1 MVYGKAA
8 DIIFFEA
15 DCGIAK
21 VCNSV
26 GSRQGCSLGSLLYCA
41 AIQPLILQLRKEFPD
56 LLILAFCDDVHF
68 VGDPAQASQAYKR
81 YKFLYSSV
89 LQGELRDDKGNI
101 YSPNP
106 IEDATKLASLPE
118 GMPMTTT
125 ESAFWALPLAAMPFC
140 ESFSHDIV
148 TSIIKDVEIL
158 ARVPSLQAQHL
169 IATKSIQHRVNH
181 LLRNIPQEARLTFSK
196 KSQLSMT
203 PQS

>member
-1 MVYGKAA
+1 MVYGESA

-21 VCNSV
+21 VSNSV
-26 GSRQGCSLGSLLYCA
+26 GSRQGCSLGSLLYCV
-41 AIQPLILQLRKEFPD
+41 AIQPLLLQLRKEFPD

-68 VGDPAQASQAYKR
+68 VGDPIQASQAYKR

-106 IEDATKLASLPE
+106 IEDVTKLASLPE
-118 GMPMTTT
+118 GMPMTNDGVRILGAPVG
-125 ESAFWALPLAAMPFC
+125 SPAFC

-148 TSIIKDVEIL
+148 ASIMKDVEI
-158 ARVPSLQAQHL
+158 
-169 IATKSIQHRVNH
+169 
-181 LLRNIPQEARLTFSK
+181 
-196 KSQLSMT
+196 
-203 PQS
+203 